1 MSTDTAF
8 FGGIKVAAVEWSLSR
23 DVSVTRL
30 RDGSAIPIER
40 GAALWQG
47 KVTLAPAYH
56 RNMAEVEARLAK
68 LTGAGEFLLAYDP
81 RHNGPRMDPGGV
93 ILGSATPTIH
103 TLNSDNRQMRV
114 TGLPASYVLS
124 AGDWIGWQ
132 YGSNP
137 TRYALHRL
145 VTGATASL
153 AGLTPLFEVTPRI
166 RPGVATGAAVTLIR
180 PPIKAL
186 IRDAAYGQGV
196 PLITHGPS
204 FDIIQTL
211 R

>member
-1 MSTDTAF
+1 MTTDATF
-8 FGGIKVAAVEWSLSR
+8 FGGLKVAAVEWSLSR
-23 DVSVTRL
+23 DVSTTRL
-30 RDGSAIPIER
+30 RDGTVIPIER

-68 LTGAGEFLLAYDP
+68 LIGAGQFLLAYDP

-93 ILGSATPTIH
+93 ILGAASPTIH
-103 TLNSDNRQMRV
+103 TLHASGDQMRV
-114 TGLPASYVLS
+114 NGLPGGYVLS
-124 AGDWIGWQ
+124 AGDWIGWT

-166 RPGVATGAAVTLIR
+166 RPGVATGAAVVLIR

-196 PLITHGPS
+196 PLITQGPS